1 MRTNLPVTQ
10 QGRTF
15 KEEERLISTTDL
27 QGNITYCNEAFVAIS
42 GYTREELIGSPHNL
56 VRHPDMPPPVFG
68 HMWATL
74 KDGKPWMGIVKN
86 RCKNGDFYWVS
97 AYVTPILEHGRVIGY
112 ESVRSLPSADEVRRA
127 GVLYARI
134 NAGKTPVP
142 LTQRLGSAIS
152 ACWSTVAATGVI
164 LGGHFLLDDTTQAV
178 VIVAALLGISAHQL
192 YRQRAS
198 IERLLADHPKMFSSA
213 VVAPTYSDQCGAPAR
228 LDLALHSEAARLQT
242 ALTRLADVGDSVRLK
257 ARESSQLAQS
267 EAQLL
272 EQQRHETD
280 QSAAAITQMTSTIHE
295 VSQNVQQTA
304 QAASDAESLV
314 LSGRDKAEESLNS
327 MRELGTAVSDI
338 GQAVGELANSTQ
350 SIGSV
355 ADVITAIAE
364 QTNLLALNAAIEAA
378 RAGEAGRGFAVVADE
393 VRSLASRTRESTEQI
408 HQIIANLQANAD
420 RAVATASRGEE
431 TSRQSERHSAAVRE
445 SLEGISES
453 VGRITAMSQQMAT
466 AVEEQSHVSEDIN
479 RQISRIAELSDHSS
493 AQALRGSELSRELE
507 GMADYLHDLTARFN
521 R

>member
-27 QGNITYCNEAFVAIS
+27 QGNITYCNEAFIAIS

-74 KDGKPWMGIVKN
+74 KEGKPWMGIVKN

-97 AYVTPILEHGRVIGY
+97 AYVTPILEQGRVIGY
-112 ESVRSLPSADEVRRA
+112 ESVRSLPSASEVRRA
-127 GVLYARI
+127 GELYARI
-134 NAGKTPVP
+134 NAGKAPVP
-142 LTQRLGSAIS
+142 MTRRLGSAIA

-164 LGGHFLLDDTTQAV
+164 LGGHFLLDDTSQAV
-178 VIVAALLGISAHQL
+178 LIVAALLGISGHQL

-198 IERLLADHPKMFSSA
+198 IERILADHPKMFSSA

-267 EAQLL
+267 EAELL
-272 EQQRHETD
+272 DQQRHETD

-295 VSQNVQQTA
+295 VSQNVQETA
-304 QAASDAESLV
+304 QAAANAESLV
-314 LSGRDKAEESLNS
+314 HSGRDKAEESLTS
-327 MRELGTAVSDI
+327 MRELGAAVSDI

-364 QTNLLALNAAIEAA
+364 QTNLLAL
-378 RAGEAGRGFAVVADE
+378 
-393 VRSLASRTRESTEQI
+393 
-408 HQIIANLQANAD
+408 
-420 RAVATASRGEE
+420 
-431 TSRQSERHSAAVRE
+431 
-445 SLEGISES
+445 
-453 VGRITAMSQQMAT
+453 
-466 AVEEQSHVSEDIN
+466 
-479 RQISRIAELSDHSS
+479 
-493 AQALRGSELSRELE
+493 
-507 GMADYLHDLTARFN
+507 
-521 R
+521 